1 MFKSF
6 QFLVAAVV
14 LLTACSQP
22 FKKGQNGLEYKI
34 IADGNGP
41 QIKTGN
47 FVKLQL
53 CRLYNDGKKDSLL
66 SDSRTTLDPIINKVD
81 TTQMPKEFVEIFTQM
96 KKGDSLVMRTSTD
109 TLIAQAK
116 PWEQI
121 PEYIKKGGY
130 FMTTI
135 KIEDIFTDEKKA
147 EEAFQ
152 KGIKVKNQ
160 KDSIA
165 YIEKMRKDSIEGIAI
180 MKKEDKILQDYF
192 KKNNIVAVKT
202 PLGAYVQM
210 ITPGKGKTID
220 TSVVAKINYTG
231 RLMDGKMFDSN
242 TDPSKGHV
250 EPFDVNMT
258 NDATLGRGVIKGW
271 TDCLKLLNDG
281 AKAKF
286 FIPSPLGYGNQQAGD
301 ITPNSILIFDIDVVG
316 VMSKDQA
323 RAILDGKMK
332 AIKEKQQRMQDS
344 LSKAG
349 ANK

>member
-1 MFKSF
+1 MRKPIIYLLSI
-6 QFLVAAVV
+6 VV
-14 LLTACSQP
+14 LMTACTQP

-34 IADGNGP
+34 IANGNGP
-41 QIKTGN
+41 QVKVGN

-81 TTQMPKEFVEIFTQM
+81 TTQMPKEFVDIFSQM

-116 PWEQI
+116 PWENI

-135 KIEDIFTDEKKA
+135 KIEDIYTDEKKA

-152 KGIKVKNQ
+152 KGVKIKNQ
-160 KDSIA
+160 KDSLD
-165 YIEKMRKDSIEGIAI
+165 YVEKMKKDSVESITY
-180 MKKEDKILQDYF
+180 MKKEDQILQDYF
-192 KKNNIVAVKT
+192 KKNNINAVKT
-202 PLGAYVQM
+202 PMGAYVEIISQ
-210 ITPGKGKTID
+210 GKGKMLD
-220 TSVVAKINYTG
+220 TSIVAKINYTG

-250 EPFDVNMT
+250 EPFEVNLT
-258 NDATLGRGVIKGW
+258 NDPSLGRGVIKGW
-271 TDCLKLLNDG
+271 TDCLKLLQDG

-286 FIPSPLGYGNQQAGD
+286 YIPSPLGYGGQEAGD
-301 ITPNSILIFDIDVVG
+301 IKAHSILFFDIDVVG
-316 VMSKDQA
+316 VMSKAQA
-323 RAILDGKMK
+323 KAALDSKMK
-332 AIKEKQQRMQDS
+332 AIRDKQQKMQDS
-344 LSKAG
+344 TAQAGSK
-349 ANK
+349 